1 MADDED
7 GSFTFPQHMPLATA
21 QELLAEAYEKVNA
34 GKVIRRT
41 TKRARKEG
49 HDPPMNIGY
58 VAEPSVVEFP
68 DGLGVSLGADILLY
82 DEFPGF
88 RRCLAI
94 FEEEVGGQLMKKL
107 KKLVRKWEKRN
118 RGPKA

>member
-1 MADDED
+1 MPDD
-7 GSFTFPQHMPLATA
+7 GSFTFPAHIPLETA
-21 QELLAEAYEKVNA
+21 QQLLAEAYEKVNA
-34 GKVIRRT
+34 GKVVRRT

-58 VAEPSVVEFP
+58 VAEPAVVEYP

-94 FEEEVGGQLMKKL
+94 FEEEVGDQLMKKL
-107 KKLVRKWEKRN
+107 EKLVKKWVKKN
-118 RGPKA
+118 PGPKG